1 MTDTRFKSVHNIF
14 FSNRSLDQSTF
25 TFLLKYPVKNDSVHN
40 KPTTNILFSDILKC
54 RDIVVGLYWFL
65 LAVAGKI
72 NCQTYDELWEN
83 IDWLLPTTFH
93 HQQKKLE
100 N

>member
-1 MTDTRFKSVHNIF
+1 MYWDDCKFVNMTLVLRHCSLIWASFKACISK
-14 FSNRSLDQSTF
+14 S
-25 TFLLKYPVKNDSVHN
+25 
-40 KPTTNILFSDILKC
+40 

-65 LAVAGKI
+65 LDVARKI

-83 IDWLLPTTFH
+83 IDWLLPTTSNH
-93 HQQKKLE
+93 LQKKLE